1 MGICSHAKEIICSS
15 KLCDVPVYVED
26 NKPNVIQNINDNQ
39 NNNSL
44 NIENNVS
51 INKNTNNNS
60 NNIQNTN
67 NNNQISNETANNPNE
82 QNGRKKKSILIKEEV
97 KMDNINI
104 QSMDEK
110 KEVKE
115 VKEVKND
122 SKHKNRSKKKVGFM
136 SAKEMTSENKSES
149 RFLKGRTDIKIVVLG
164 SSGTGKTSFCNLWV
178 NNTFSEEY
186 KATVMSEFSFKMY
199 NYKGN
204 YYKVQ
209 IWDLAGQDKN
219 IYTSKVFTKGAH
231 GCLILYDTQDKKS
244 FENTI
249 KWKKTVDDNTTFI
262 DGTPLPIVLVQNKI
276 DLVEAEALEGDEEEL
291 KKFVDE
297 NKFLTFT
304 RTSCKNNQNVNETM
318 DFLLANIIDRL
329 EDYHKKANIPIDNN
343 KRTSIVIQNPSA
355 SSESLLNSNKNFCC
369 V

>member
-1 MGICSHAKEIICSS
+1 M
-15 KLCDVPVYVED
+15 
-26 NKPNVIQNINDNQ
+26 
-39 NNNSL
+39 
-44 NIENNVS
+44 
-51 INKNTNNNS
+51 
-60 NNIQNTN
+60 
-67 NNNQISNETANNPNE
+67 NE
-82 QNGRKKKSILIKEEV
+82 QN
-97 KMDNINI
+97 
-104 QSMDEK
+104 
-110 KEVKE
+110 
-115 VKEVKND
+115 KN
-122 SKHKNRSKKKVGFM
+122 
-136 SAKEMTSENKSES
+136 ES
-149 RFLKGRTDIKIVVLG
+149 RFIKGRTDIKIVVLG
-164 SSGTGKTSFCNLWV
+164 SSGTGKTSFCNLWI

-209 IWDLAGQDKN
+209 VWDLAGQDKN

-231 GCLILYDTQDKKS
+231 GCLILYDAQDKKS

>member
-1 MGICSHAKEIICSS
+1 M
-15 KLCDVPVYVED
+15 
-26 NKPNVIQNINDNQ
+26 
-39 NNNSL
+39 
-44 NIENNVS
+44 
-51 INKNTNNNS
+51 
-60 NNIQNTN
+60 
-67 NNNQISNETANNPNE
+67 NE
-82 QNGRKKKSILIKEEV
+82 QN
-97 KMDNINI
+97 
-104 QSMDEK
+104 
-110 KEVKE
+110 
-115 VKEVKND
+115 KN
-122 SKHKNRSKKKVGFM
+122 
-136 SAKEMTSENKSES
+136 ES
-149 RFLKGRTDIKIVVLG
+149 RFIKGRTDIKIVVLG
-164 SSGTGKTSFCNLWV
+164 SSGTGKTSFCNLWI
-178 NNTFSEEY
+178 NNTYSEEY

-209 IWDLAGQDKN
+209 VWDLAGQDKN

-304 RTSCKNNQNVNETM
+304 RTSCKNNQNINETM

>member
-1 MGICSHAKEIICSS
+1 M
-15 KLCDVPVYVED
+15 
-26 NKPNVIQNINDNQ
+26 
-39 NNNSL
+39 
-44 NIENNVS
+44 
-51 INKNTNNNS
+51 
-60 NNIQNTN
+60 
-67 NNNQISNETANNPNE
+67 NE
-82 QNGRKKKSILIKEEV
+82 QN
-97 KMDNINI
+97 
-104 QSMDEK
+104 
-110 KEVKE
+110 
-115 VKEVKND
+115 KN
-122 SKHKNRSKKKVGFM
+122 
-136 SAKEMTSENKSES
+136 ES
-149 RFLKGRTDIKIVVLG
+149 RFIKGRTDIKIVVLG
-164 SSGTGKTSFCNLWV
+164 SSGTGKTSFCNLWI

-209 IWDLAGQDKN
+209 VWDLAGQDKN

-297 NKFLTFT
+297 NKFVTFT

>member
-1 MGICSHAKEIICSS
+1 M
-15 KLCDVPVYVED
+15 
-26 NKPNVIQNINDNQ
+26 
-39 NNNSL
+39 
-44 NIENNVS
+44 
-51 INKNTNNNS
+51 
-60 NNIQNTN
+60 
-67 NNNQISNETANNPNE
+67 NE
-82 QNGRKKKSILIKEEV
+82 QN
-97 KMDNINI
+97 
-104 QSMDEK
+104 
-110 KEVKE
+110 
-115 VKEVKND
+115 KN
-122 SKHKNRSKKKVGFM
+122 
-136 SAKEMTSENKSES
+136 ES
-149 RFLKGRTDIKIVVLG
+149 RFIKGRTDIKIVVLG
-164 SSGTGKTSFCNLWV
+164 SSGTGKTSFCNLWI

-209 IWDLAGQDKN
+209 VWDLAGQDKN

-276 DLVEAEALEGDEEEL
+276 DLVEAEALEGDEDEL

>member
-1 MGICSHAKEIICSS
+1 MEK
-15 KLCDVPVYVED
+15 
-26 NKPNVIQNINDNQ
+26 
-39 NNNSL
+39 NNN
-44 NIENNVS
+44 
-51 INKNTNNNS
+51 
-60 NNIQNTN
+60 
-67 NNNQISNETANNPNE
+67 
-82 QNGRKKKSILIKEEV
+82 
-97 KMDNINI
+97 
-104 QSMDEK
+104 
-110 KEVKE
+110 
-115 VKEVKND
+115 
-122 SKHKNRSKKKVGFM
+122 
-136 SAKEMTSENKSES
+136 ES
-149 RFLKGRTDIKIVVLG
+149 RFIKGRTDIKIVVLG
-164 SSGTGKTSFCNLWV
+164 SSGTGKTSLCNLWI

-209 IWDLAGQDKN
+209 VWDLAGQDKN

-343 KRTSIVIQNPSA
+343 KRTSIVIQNPSLT
-355 SSESLLNSNKNFCC
+355 SESLLSSNNKFCC
-369 V
+369 I